1 MATLFTLAQYRIEY
15 GNHMDGG
22 GWRWGMFAVM
32 VLIALAVVALVA
44 WLVRTTR
51 TPPPPPGSSAQ
62 SPMEILDRRL
72 ASGEITPEDYRQRA
86 EILGGR

>member
-1 MATLFTLAQYRIEY
+1 MPMLLTLAQYRIY
-15 GNHMDGG
+15 GDHMDGG

-32 VLIALAVVALVA
+32 VLIALAVIALVV

-51 TPPPPPGSSAQ
+51 TPPPAPGPSAQ
-62 SPMEILDRRL
+62 TPMEILDRRL

-86 EILGGR
+86 EILDGR